1 MTMSRGGKVSSRVN
15 NFNVKTLRKRRQ
27 SLDEFDRLPRWK
39 KEIVWYLPFKAA
51 VAAGDIPID
60 VNTALAK
67 FSEDTARVYGWEH
80 PGAELARRA
89 KFKHSSL
96 LDDIL

>member
-1 MTMSRGGKVSSRVN
+1 MIMNRGGEASSRVN

-51 VAAGDIPID
+51 IATSDIPID
-60 VNTALAK
+60 VNRALVA
-67 FSEDTARVYGWEH
+67 FSEDTARVYGWDH